1 MSVFKKQALV
11 TTSPAFNVYE
21 REASGAGQLH
31 ITPEDVLAVAC
42 VTRSGQPFY
51 RTYKPG
57 SVASYALEYNEC
69 PFEALA
75 RARQNGHPIHWIA
88 ARSSVLSDS
97 RSAAEDVVLVK
108 PGMKVHFQ
116 GHDFLIQEAPNNNLS
131 LAEI

>member
-21 REASGAGQLH
+21 REASWTGSLH
-31 ITPEDVLAVAC
+31 ITPEDVLAVEC
-42 VTRSGQPFY
+42 QTRRGETFY

-75 RARQNGHPIHWIA
+75 RQNGHPIHWIT
-88 ARSSVLSDS
+88 ARSSVISDS
-97 RSAAEDVVLVK
+97 RSAAEDVILVK

-116 GHDFLIQEAPNNNLS
+116 GHDFIIQEAPNNNLR
-131 LAEI
+131 LTEI